1 MKLLIVEGTVEE
13 IREVIPMLQTFTSGT
28 TIFAP
33 QSDDPKP
40 ASGPQQS
47 GERKP
52 VTVEF
57 ALRALTRRPLS
68 KPQRKVL
75 KALYDA
81 HPKHLTSP
89 ALQEVA
95 GYQSSHQLAGLMGAF
110 GRRLSNT
117 AGFDENAV
125 FFEWRQDDKTGIWE
139 YRLADTVLQAFK
151 RAGLIVS
158 S

>member
-13 IREVIPMLQTFTSGT
+13 IREVIPMLQPFTSET
-28 TIFAP
+28 PILSP
-33 QSDDPKP
+33 QIDEPKP
-40 ASGPQQS
+40 DSAAHQS
-47 GERKP
+47 NDKKP

-68 KPQRKVL
+68 QPQRKVL

-95 GYQSSHQLAGLMGAF
+95 GYGSSHQLAGLMGAF

-117 AGFDENAV
+117 AGFDENAE
-125 FFEWRQDDKTGIWE
+125 FFKWRRDDKTGIWE
-139 YRLADTVLQAFK
+139 YRLADSVLEALK
-151 RAGLIVS
+151 RAGLV
-158 S
+158 